1 MQPLLHIYQQLI
13 EALDRAGPWVGLLLL
28 RLLIGWEFLEA
39 GLEKYNGQNW
49 FGQVRDD
56 FLFPFNLLPAEWS
69 WNMATWFELVGG
81 VALIVG
87 LGTRF
92 FALSLMVLTIVATA
106 AVHWP
111 ADWSTLAELAQG
123 FNHLPA
129 AELPPEQ
136 VAEALLQLIANSH
149 QALGDA
155 HPQAACSYL
164 VLCLLSDAA
173 FSIHEGDCCLGLI
186 EQSGTIDWLNSAH
199 CAANWQGNLTH
210 AEIAQA
216 PSRHRLTRCFSAR
229 RASNPEIN
237 HWPLEPNQHWL
248 LATDGFWAG
257 LSPQEQQSFLR
268 DGNLP
273 APPTDDDISCLS
285 IITLPT

>member
-1 MQPLLHIYQQLI
+1 MRANLQWHIQAGTLTADNRDACAHIEQAHASLYLI
-13 EALDRAGPWVGLLLL
+13 ADGSSSHPRSG
-28 RLLIGWEFLEA
+28 
-39 GLEKYNGQNW
+39 
-49 FGQVRDD
+49 
-56 FLFPFNLLPAEWS
+56 
-69 WNMATWFELVGG
+69 EL
-81 VALIVG
+81 
-87 LGTRF
+87 
-92 FALSLMVLTIVATA
+92 ATA
-106 AVHWP
+106 L
-111 ADWSTLAELAQG
+111 LAELSQG

-173 FSIHEGDCCLGLI
+173 FSIHEGDCCLGLTDP
-186 EQSGTIDWLNSAH
+186 SGKISWLSPAH
-199 CAANWQGNLTH
+199 CVANWQGNLTH
-210 AEIAQA
+210 AELAQMQ
-216 PSRHRLTRCFSAR
+216 SRHRLTRCFSAR

-237 HWPLEPNQHWL
+237 HWSLEPNQHWL

-257 LSPQEQQSFLR
+257 LSPQEQQDFLR
-268 DGNLP
+268 DGHLP

-285 IITLPT
+285 IITPPT